1 VLLYRA
7 GRFRLSPGL
16 NVLMTRPD
24 RFRALLRDLTADDRI
39 LLECR
44 IVDGWQYN
52 DIATR
57 LGVSRDVLKHRVHQ
71 IRTDLRRKAKALQ
84 AS

>member
-1 VLLYRA
+1 VDGGTVLA
-7 GRFRLSPGL
+7 SAGL
-16 NVLMTRPD
+16 NLPMMRPD

-52 DIATR
+52 DIAAS

-71 IRTDLRRKAKALQ
+71 IRTDLRRKAKVLREC
-84 AS
+84 

>member
-1 VLLYRA
+1 MDVGTVLA
-7 GRFRLSPGL
+7 SAGL
-16 NVLMTRPD
+16 NLPMMRPD
-24 RFRALLRDLTADDRI
+24 RFRILLRDLTADDRI

-57 LGVSRDVLKHRVHQ
+57 LGVSRDVLKRRVHQ
-71 IRTDLRRKAKALQ
+71 LRTDLRRKAKTLQ
-84 AS
+84 AC